1 LNCVADQ
8 TPATWIWDNPSTPAV
23 DESDHQDD
31 GISYSTNLFDSD
43 EGSCPDESCSDTN
56 PGSCYCYSSSSD
68 DEVFHTEN
76 TNPGNCCGDDASE
89 FYKPDYVGSECTDD
103 VNDCVWSTGDTQA
116 SNTGNKEWWCFE
128 HEWNECTAVAHI
140 GTKTGN
146 IGVPGEE
153 VTCVGYD
160 NSGALVGNWTG
171 SPLTEDK
178 YGPNACTDDY
188 DNDGDGLIDQDDQP
202 DCCTIINRECKV
214 YGDDA
219 GADEYD
225 NDEKRK
231 GKEKF
236 KKIHEGFDEDEPDNN
251 NPLRIAIRKQ
261 IQENNYYACEP
272 NNEDIG
278 CCTNP
283 DSCVYDGDCY
293 DDYRLSITKGEEYSR
308 DLEGDGINEVCV
320 VSSPGEWVDAGLIY
334 GTVKDTGGVGIGGAS
349 VQVLQG
355 TTVVYEE
362 FTIGSGPDI
371 GTYEIYNIL
380 YGTYSM
386 IASADN
392 YISSTESDRV
402 LTSNDNI
409 ENVDFTL
416 TLGSTC
422 EDDCTY
428 AGDNIIHRDCDG
440 INGCEFCTTAP
451 EAPEV
456 CDLAQPGWIRDYDG
470 THEIECAEGC
480 PMEKLEIVAGVTCD
494 EENLIKTTKLV
505 DYKGK
510 LVKLVIVTCG

>member
-8 TPATWIWDNPSTPAV
+8 TPNPTPYDWTWEPQN
-23 DESDHQDD
+23 HQDA
-31 GISYSTNLFDSD
+31 GIAYSTDEDEYTTLFNSDGGNCMENDDTYCFDSA
-43 EGSCPDESCSDTN
+43 GDTAYHE
-56 PGSCYCYSSSSD
+56 PAL
-68 DEVFHTEN
+68 T
-76 TNPGNCCGDDASE
+76 TGNCCGDDPNE
-89 FYKPDYVGSECTDD
+89 FYKEDYYGGECVDD
-103 VNDCVWSTGDTQA
+103 VNECVWGSGDSQA
-116 SNTGNKEWWCFE
+116 SNTGNEKYWCFE
-128 HEWNECTAVAHI
+128 HEWSECIAEGDI
-140 GTKTGN
+140 GTKAGN
-146 IGVPGEE
+146 IAG
-153 VTCVGYD
+153 GYFVVCTGGYNGD
-160 NSGALVGNWTG
+160 SPPDLELSWTPSSLVQ
-171 SPLTEDK
+171 TEDK
-178 YGPNACTDDY
+178 YGPNACTDGL
-188 DNDGDGLIDQDDQP
+188 DNDCDGLIDQNDQP